1 MRFFILVAALL
12 SVSAPVSAASPQF
25 LVGEGVR
32 ASPAMTKTGWLE
44 NCIVQSAPNR
54 QGLYKVKCNGEVSL
68 IAPEWMVSNPD
79 QTTTSR
85 TFVCPG
91 GGKPCYFKA

>member
-1 MRFFILVAALL
+1 MRAAIIALAILLTAPALAAN
-12 SVSAPVSAASPQF
+12 PQF

-32 ASPAMTKTGWLE
+32 ASPSMTKNGWIE

-54 QGLYKVKCNGEVSL
+54 QGLYEVKCKGEVSL

-79 QTTTSR
+79 QTKTSR

>member
-1 MRFFILVAALL
+1 MRAAFLALAVIL
-12 SVSAPVSAASPQF
+12 ASTQAFPADQKF

-32 ASPAMTKTGWLE
+32 ASPTMSKSGWIE
-44 NCIVQSAPNR
+44 NCIVQSKPNR
-54 QGLYKVKCNGEVSL
+54 QGLYKVKCKGEVSL
-68 IAPEWMVSNPD
+68 IAPDWMISNPD
-79 QTTTSR
+79 QSTTSR